1 MARVRACGCLLCA
14 YADTVRSVCV
24 YLVYVIWHKM
34 PGPCATDYTA
44 LLAALL
50 DPFEVVDKE
59 AQETNEGSNINS
71 NSDKSTVDRLQ
82 TLLVPRSMAK
92 R

>member
-1 MARVRACGCLLCA
+1 
-14 YADTVRSVCV
+14 
-24 YLVYVIWHKM
+24 M

>member
-1 MARVRACGCLLCA
+1 
-14 YADTVRSVCV
+14 
-24 YLVYVIWHKM
+24 M

-59 AQETNEGSNINS
+59 AQETNEGSNISS